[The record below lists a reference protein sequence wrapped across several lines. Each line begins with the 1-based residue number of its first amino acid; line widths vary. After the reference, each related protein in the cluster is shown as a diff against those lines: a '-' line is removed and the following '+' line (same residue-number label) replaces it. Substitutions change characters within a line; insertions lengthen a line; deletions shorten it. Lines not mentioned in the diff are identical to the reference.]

1 LQFIHLLRLAALS
14 RFRRLLKVRHSLL
27 IIIRHRLLLLAVI
40 VDAEAKF
47 DNAV

>member
-27 IIIRHRLLLLAVI
+27 IIRHRLLLLI